1 MVHETKKKR
10 RSNVGLRFDRGGN
23 GFVKMVGKA
32 MEKYRIFSARGRGRV
47 SLVLPHE
54 RVRKVRDIQKSPGV
68 IHHPW
73 MIASCRESYSFQCVH
88 SWPWLK
94 DPAIFPRLLS
104 PSDTS
109 LPPLRLPIFSCYNV
123 VIIYKIRSET
133 TERNGMDICDC
144 VFIARIREG
153 SENGNFF

>member
-1 MVHETKKKR
+1 
-10 RSNVGLRFDRGGN
+10 
-23 GFVKMVGKA
+23 MVGKA
-32 MEKYRIFSARGRGRV
+32 MEKYRIFSASKEGGERGRV

-104 PSDTS
+104 PSDTPS
-109 LPPLRLPIFSCYNV
+109 LPPVATSDFLMLQCFYNLWNTWNNGEEQQKHLWLRFHCGDKRGKWKWKFLLIY
-123 VIIYKIRSET
+123 II
-133 TERNGMDICDC
+133 GF
-144 VFIARIREG
+144 V
-153 SENGNFF
+153 NFYLVMPMIEWKK